1 MSDEVSI
8 RVNFSRA
15 MPVFPLD
22 SVVVLP
28 QQVLPLHIFEPR
40 YRQMVDKAL
49 DGVGQIAM
57 GTFQGNRWKQEYHA
71 NPPLRPAVCVGQ
83 IVQHEKLDDGRY
95 NILLQGV
102 CRARVV
108 DELLPDG
115 ERLFREAVLE
125 PVGVEPEDDADDRA
139 QADAEDLREWI
150 QDELEDG
157 PLTKLVVADQV
168 KRYVEN
174 EEVPTPALLEL
185 VSFAMLTDPETRYRL
200 LEEGRLARRCK
211 LIRAGL
217 GDLASLIRRADGQ
230 NPDDWPKGLSWN

>member
-22 SVVVLP
+22 AVVVLP

-57 GTFQGNRWKQEYHA
+57 GTFKGSRWKQEYHG

-102 CRARVV
+102 CRARVL
-108 DELLPDG
+108 DELPPDG

-125 PVGVEPEDDADDRA
+125 PIGVEPEDDADDQA

-217 GDLASLIRRADGQ
+217 GDLASLIRRADDQ